1 MSKTSQAR
9 IKHNMEINLKTHHRI
24 LLTGAAGGLG
34 TTLRSLWEAQ
44 CGVLMLSDKY
54 PSCQP

>member
-1 MSKTSQAR
+1 
-9 IKHNMEINLKTHHRI
+9 MEINLKTHHRI